1 MKAIFI
7 DDRSIS
13 EIEINEF
20 KRDNEYMKI
29 ITEYT
34 TMESHV
40 VYFSA
45 GDAKIK
51 EILISKD
58 PVISA

>member
-7 DDRSIS
+7 DDKRFS

-20 KRDNEYMKI
+20 QKDNEFMKI

-40 VYFSA
+40 IYFSA

-51 EILISKD
+51 EILINKT
-58 PVISA
+58 PLISA